1 MRRQVQGA
9 GLGVWLV
16 REEEEEVREAEVAW
30 PLCSQPLRISPLQ
43 TQARGVRLRS
53 RGRGKVKLDGLVSER
68 R

>member
-1 MRRQVQGA
+1 MKRQVQGA

-43 TQARGVRLRS
+43 TQAGGVRLEKPWERE
-53 RGRGKVKLDGLVSER
+53 SET
-68 R
+68 